1 MMYKPIIIKDTI
13 KISNLINMQ
22 LQINM
27 TNMGQAVSS
36 KLDMTIKT
44 TIMTTKTIKGT
55 MMTKAIGSIR
65 INIRVI
71 GMQTTSGLIQVAV
84 LRKIKIKTTDKIHI

>member
-1 MMYKPIIIKDTI
+1 MYKLIIIKDTI